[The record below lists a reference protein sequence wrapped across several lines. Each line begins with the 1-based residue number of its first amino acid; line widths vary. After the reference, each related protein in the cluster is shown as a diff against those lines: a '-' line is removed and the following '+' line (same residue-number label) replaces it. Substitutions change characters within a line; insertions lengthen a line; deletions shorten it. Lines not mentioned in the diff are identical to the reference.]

1 MPVYKCPKCGR
12 VAELQESRYYCRV
25 CGPSA
30 VMVKLSHSNNPQ
42 TVMVV
47 SEAWRREKYKDGK
60 MVLWHGSP
68 LRFKDS
74 ILRLGILPRCS
85 LPVSEE
91 QLDKTA
97 REIALKIKG
106 KYGVMP
112 SEEAIERA
120 KYWARIRLEETKGC
134 VYTSADKQYAISNCL
149 AGDEWIHTI
158 VTYLIGDLK
167 DRGLLPKELNTFI
180 ASREFYP
187 DTKCALFE
195 LEVPVEEAKAV
206 PENRHFFEVY
216 EKKYDDPKIRS
227 LFKGTDDFYRHVF
240 AVVVLPRI
248 SPKYIKK
255 VEIYEK
261 I

>member
-1 MPVYKCPKCGR
+1 MPIYKCPKCGR
-12 VAELQESRYYCRV
+12 QVELPEGKYYCKV
-25 CGPSA
+25 CGPS
-30 VMVKLSHSNNPQ
+30 VIMTLQHNGNPQ
-42 TVMVV
+42 MAMVV
-47 SEAWRREKYKDGK
+47 SKAWRRDKYKDGK

-74 ILRLGILPRCS
+74 ILRMGILPRCS
-85 LPVSEE
+85 LPITEE

-97 REIALKIKG
+97 RDIALKIKDR
-106 KYGVMP
+106 YGVVP

-134 VYTSADKQYAISNCL
+134 VYTSADKQYAMSNCL

-158 VTYLIGDLK
+158 VNYLLGDLK
-167 DRGLLPKELNTFI
+167 ERGLLPKELNTVI
-180 ASREFYP
+180 AAREFYP

-195 LEVPVEEAKAV
+195 LEVPVEEAKAI

-216 EKKYDDPKIRS
+216 EGKYNDPKIRK
-227 LFKGTDDFYRHVF
+227 LFAGTDDFYRHVF

-248 SPKYIKK
+248 SPKYIKN
-255 VEIYEK
+255 VEVYEK